1 MTTMT
6 HEPADADAQ
15 LRTLV
20 HALRTPLTIVEGFA
34 DVLANRGDEM
44 SAEDRA
50 EYADRIHE
58 AAQEMRGLLDGVR
71 P

>member
-1 MTTMT
+1 MTRET
-6 HEPADADAQ
+6 ADAEAQ

-34 DVLANRGDEM
+34 DALVTRGEEM
-44 SAEDRA
+44 SDADRA
-50 EYADRIHE
+50 EYVERIHE
-58 AAQEMRGLLDGVR
+58 AAVEMRGLLDGVR